1 MHNFAT
7 RIRRYLRREGLRRS
21 WLAWRWV
28 VLGLVLLVTVVLGSV
43 GFAKVASQA
52 SQLVGGV
59 APAPT
64 AWNWAAYVYQSMQL
78 FVLEYNGPQAP
89 PLELELARWL
99 ALGVAFFAA
108 LRALI
113 AIFNLEVQQMR
124 VHFARG
130 HVVICGLDRKGWLL
144 AQSFHREGELVVC
157 IERDNSNSFA
167 RECQAD
173 GIPVLY
179 GDATKLAMLRK
190 ANVDRARLVYAVT
203 GQDSTNADIAV
214 STRLVSGDSPDGPPL
229 ECVVHVVDPQ
239 LCSLLNQERLDS
251 GATGSFRL
259 SFFNIFDGAVE
270 ALMEE
275 HSPFEDAEGRRLAEP
290 HVLVVGV
297 GRMGE
302 ALVARSA
309 REWWRAHRG
318 TGARFHVTLID
329 RQAEVIAGRLA
340 QRYPRLPQAC
350 ALVALTMELPSAA
363 FLDADYLKSSA
374 GRPAVTGAYVCLD
387 DDTLNLSTALFLAQP
402 LRTRAVSV
410 MVRAAHETGLAVL
423 LRTTH
428 SGLAA
433 RVFPFGLMERTCR
446 PGVPLTHERLAM
458 AIHAAYV
465 ARRTA
470 EGETLATNPS
480 LLDWEAL
487 PESLR
492 ESNRRQVDHIGEK
505 LRSIGY
511 SIGLLTDWDAE
522 DFAFGADEVET
533 MARME
538 HERWVA
544 ERLAGGW
551 RSGPQ
556 KDIRRKITPYLVD
569 WETLDALRKESD
581 RQVVRAIPQLLA
593 ENGFQ
598 VMRV

>member
-1 MHNFAT
+1 MHNFVT

-28 VLGLVLLVTVVLGSV
+28 VLGLVLLVTVWLGSV
-43 GFAKVASQA
+43 GFAKAVPQPAVGAVPVQA
-52 SQLVGGV
+52 SAGWPQFL
-59 APAPT
+59 
-64 AWNWAAYVYQSMQL
+64 YQSLQL
-78 FVLEYNGPQAP
+78 FVLEYNGPAAP
-89 PLELELARWL
+89 PLELEIARWL

-108 LRALI
+108 VRALI
-113 AIFNLEVQQMR
+113 AIFNVEVQQMR

-130 HVVICGLDRKGWLL
+130 HVVVCGLDRKGWLL

-157 IERDNSNSFA
+157 IERDTTNAFA
-167 RECQAD
+167 HECQED

-190 ANVDRARLVYAVT
+190 ANVDHARLVYAVT

-214 STRLVSGDSPDGPPL
+214 STRLVSGDTPDGPPL

-270 ALMEE
+270 ALIEE
-275 HSPFEDAEGRRLAEP
+275 HSPFEDADGQLLAEP
-290 HVLVVGV
+290 HMLVIGV

-329 RQAEVIAGRLA
+329 RRADVIAGRMA

-350 ALVALTMELPSAA
+350 EIVALTMELPSAA
-363 FLDADYLKSSA
+363 FLDADYLKA
-374 GRPAVTGAYVCLD
+374 EPGRPAVTGAYVCLD

-410 MVRAAHETGLAVL
+410 MVRAAHETGLATL
-423 LRTTH
+423 LQTTQ

-458 AIHAAYV
+458 AIHDAYV
-465 ARRTA
+465 ARRRA
-470 EGETLATNPS
+470 EGDTLATNPS
-480 LLDWEAL
+480 LLDWEDL
-487 PESLR
+487 PASLR

-505 LRSIGY
+505 LRAVGY
-511 SIGLLTDWDAE
+511 SIGLLADWDAE
-522 DFAFGADEVET
+522 DFAFGAAQVET

-538 HERWVA
+538 HDRWVA
-544 ERLAGGW
+544 ERRAGGW
-551 RSGPQ
+551 RSGPE
-556 KDIRRKITPYLVD
+556 KDIRRKVTPFLVE
-569 WETLDALRKESD
+569 WEALDVRRKESD
-581 RQVVRAIPQLLA
+581 REVVRAIPRLLA

-598 VMRV
+598 VMRA